1 MTARRDV
8 IADHFDKLVEAPV
21 FVQKG
26 NLDADNPLIFN
37 NEGMEFNQI
46 KKDEILLKDETKT
59 PWIVGYI
66 DKTNIPTEALEVKPH
81 IPSIEDLGS
90 FGLMMVDEDDPAKGA
105 KFNTVDSLDIRLNAV
120 TRRTSNPSKNS
131 MIRTFVGKL
140 DFNNSRVL
148 ETVDQGVPAFNYN
161 NYVIDGRAENNE
173 VEAVKNFIKSNWSYQ
188 LHLRKESLFPAIS
201 EFFDSKNLSV
211 VNVAQY
217 QKLIKNKDQIVYSS
231 KTKEHYR
238 MTFTETVTSSD
249 INTISSKNHE
259 ALYSLTQ
266 SALNGLL
273 AAQSGTRTWSLFKY
287 ATTNPEIYINYKV
300 LKKTVSFTKVDM
312 GGMIE
317 LQLGSNPRQTEDSP
331 YNIFCMPYTETN
343 LMVANEMAAK
353 WGVGESARIYDIQIL
368 PFCPARDRIKN
379 GSFSL
384 TGAEEGIDYSYIKKD
399 DTSISYLL

>member
-90 FGLMMVDEDDPAKGA
+90 FGLVMVDEDDPTKGA
-105 KFNTVDSLDIRLNAV
+105 NFNTVDSLDIRLNAV
-120 TRRTSNPSKNS
+120 TRRTSDTSRNS

-161 NYVIDGRAENNE
+161 NYVIDGRAEINE

-201 EFFDSKNLSV
+201 EFFDLKNLPV
-211 VNVAQY
+211 VNAAQY

-266 SALNGLL
+266 SALTGLI
-273 AAQSGTRTWSLFKY
+273 AAQSGT
-287 ATTNPEIYINYKV
+287 
-300 LKKTVSFTKVDM
+300 
-312 GGMIE
+312 
-317 LQLGSNPRQTEDSP
+317 QT
-331 YNIFCMPYTETN
+331 
-343 LMVANEMAAK
+343 
-353 WGVGESARIYDIQIL
+353 
-368 PFCPARDRIKN
+368 
-379 GSFSL
+379 
-384 TGAEEGIDYSYIKKD
+384 
-399 DTSISYLL
+399 

>member
-131 MIRTFVGKL
+131 MNRTFVGNI
-140 DFNNSRVL
+140 DFNNNEIL
-148 ETVDQGVPAFNYN
+148 TTTDQAVGITHKG
-161 NYVIDGRAENNE
+161 YVIDGRAEANE

-211 VNVAQY
+211 VNAAQY
-217 QKLIKNKDQIVYSS
+217 QKLIKNRDQIVYSS
-231 KTKEHYR
+231 KTKEYYR

-312 GGMIE
+312 GGEIK

-353 WGVGESARIYDIQIL
+353 WGVGEASRIYDIQIL

-384 TGAEEGIDYSYIKKD
+384 SGAVEDVDYSYITRD
-399 DTSISYLL
+399 GTSFSYLL